1 AAGFGAPVSLRE
13 HLGAGGTVEALGERL
28 MAAIAAVVPVLP
40 VPLVARA
47 LGEGAASREEL
58 AARVQEMIARL
69 TEAGAVLKLPPVGG
83 ASVLD
88 EGLEPLIRRGL
99 VSADLKPV
107 PKERALLQFY
117 AASVPEIDVSAPP
130 QT

>member
-1 AAGFGAPVSLRE
+1 LRE
-13 HLGAGGTVEALGERL
+13 HLLAGGTVDALGERL

-47 LGEGAASREEL
+47 LGDGAASREEL
-58 AARVQEMIARL
+58 GQRVQEMIRRL
-69 TEAGAVLKLPPVGG
+69 REAGAVLKLPPVGG

-107 PKERALLQFY
+107 PDERALLEFY
-117 AASVPEIDVSAPP
+117 AASVPDIGVAAPP